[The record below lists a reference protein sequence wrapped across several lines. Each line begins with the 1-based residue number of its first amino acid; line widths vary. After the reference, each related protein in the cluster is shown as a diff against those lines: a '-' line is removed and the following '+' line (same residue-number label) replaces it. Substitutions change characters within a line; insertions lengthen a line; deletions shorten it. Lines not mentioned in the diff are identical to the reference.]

1 MPITGT
7 APTSHRLAARL
18 ARDLEGEVLFDR
30 FSRGRYATD
39 ASHYQIEPVGV
50 IVPKTDEDVRVAMAA
65 ARAEG
70 VPLLPRGGGTS
81 QSGQT
86 VGRALVMDFSKY
98 LKRLISVDPA
108 ARTCVVE
115 PGIVLDDLNRQLS
128 AIGLWFPVDV
138 STASRATI
146 GGMTGNNSCGTR
158 SIRYGIMRDNIMSIA
173 AILAD
178 GSELNFGEVGRNLAP
193 LGPVG
198 DLASNPASIAA
209 APGTSAGEAPGAHN
223 LVGDMLA
230 LGRREAA
237 HIAQA
242 FPQVS
247 RRVGGYLI
255 DALRPGPGPV
265 NLATLLCGS
274 EGTLAVSRRIEL
286 KLSSLPKNKV
296 LGICHF
302 GSFRKALEA
311 PQHIVKL
318 NPVAVE
324 VVDRT
329 LIELARDIAMF
340 RPVMETYVRGRP
352 DALLLVEFAEDEQ
365 AENLRRL
372 QRLDELLADLGH
384 PNSVVKVTDASGQK
398 AVWDVRASGL
408 NIMMSMKSEGKPV
421 SFIEDCA
428 VPLEHLA
435 DYTERLTAIFEKHGT
450 RGTWYAHASVGC
462 LHVRPV
468 LNLKLEKDAATM
480 RAIAEAAFAMVKEY
494 KGSHSGEHGD
504 GLVRS
509 EFHASMYGAHTVR
522 LFEEVKDRF
531 DPNGLMNPGKIVRSP
546 RMDDRGLFRFKPSYR
561 VAALTTVFDWSAY
574 PGAGGGFQGA
584 VEMCNNNGECRKLG
598 TDVMCPSFRVTGNER
613 DVTRGRANAL
623 RLAISG
629 QLGPDAFASHEMLET
644 MKLCVSCKGCRR
656 ECPTGVDMAK
666 MKIEVLAAANKQRR
680 LSLRDRLI
688 AYLPRYAPYAARL
701 APLINASNAIPGAA
715 RLIEGLTGFSSKR
728 PLPRWHPR
736 PFRLGHEASPDE
748 HPASAALGGVRDVAL
763 FADTFNTYFE
773 PENLDASVEVL
784 RRLGY
789 GVRLLGAEGGG
800 RGPLPRPAR
809 PLCCG
814 RTFLSVG
821 LVEEARA
828 EARRVLAA
836 ATPLI
841 DRGIAI
847 VGLEPSCLLTLR
859 DEFVSLLP
867 GADAERLASHAL
879 LLEEFLAR
887 EAEAGRV
894 AGPIGVCEG
903 QLLLHGHCHQKAFGV
918 MGAVQ
923 QTLALVHGLKV
934 ETVTSSCCGMAGAFG
949 YAAETHDVSL
959 AMGELSLLPALRK
972 APLQALIA
980 ADGFSC
986 RHQIRDGTGR
996 GALHVARVL
1005 RDAMRSGA

>member
-1 MPITGT
+1 
-7 APTSHRLAARL
+7 
-18 ARDLEGEVLFDR
+18 
-30 FSRGRYATD
+30 
-39 ASHYQIEPVGV
+39 
-50 IVPKTDEDVRVAMAA
+50 
-65 ARAEG
+65 
-70 VPLLPRGGGTS
+70 
-81 QSGQT
+81 
-86 VGRALVMDFSKY
+86 
-98 LKRLISVDPA
+98 
-108 ARTCVVE
+108 
-115 PGIVLDDLNRQLS
+115 
-128 AIGLWFPVDV
+128 
-138 STASRATI
+138 
-146 GGMTGNNSCGTR
+146 
-158 SIRYGIMRDNIMSIA
+158 
-173 AILAD
+173 
-178 GSELNFGEVGRNLAP
+178 
-193 LGPVG
+193 
-198 DLASNPASIAA
+198 
-209 APGTSAGEAPGAHN
+209 
-223 LVGDMLA
+223 
-230 LGRREAA
+230 
-237 HIAQA
+237 
-242 FPQVS
+242 
-247 RRVGGYLI
+247 
-255 DALRPGPGPV
+255 
-265 NLATLLCGS
+265 
-274 EGTLAVSRRIEL
+274 
-286 KLSSLPKNKV
+286 
-296 LGICHF
+296 
-302 GSFRKALEA
+302 
-311 PQHIVKL
+311 
-318 NPVAVE
+318 
-324 VVDRT
+324 
-329 LIELARDIAMF
+329 
-340 RPVMETYVRGRP
+340 
-352 DALLLVEFAEDEQ
+352 
-365 AENLRRL
+365 
-372 QRLDELLADLGH
+372 
-384 PNSVVKVTDASGQK
+384 
-398 AVWDVRASGL
+398 
-408 NIMMSMKSEGKPV
+408 
-421 SFIEDCA
+421 
-428 VPLEHLA
+428 
-435 DYTERLTAIFEKHGT
+435 
-450 RGTWYAHASVGC
+450 
-462 LHVRPV
+462 
-468 LNLKLEKDAATM
+468 
-480 RAIAEAAFAMVKEY
+480 
-494 KGSHSGEHGD
+494 
-504 GLVRS
+504 
-509 EFHASMYGAHTVR
+509 
-522 LFEEVKDRF
+522 
-531 DPNGLMNPGKIVRSP
+531 
-546 RMDDRGLFRFKPSYR
+546 
-561 VAALTTVFDWSAY
+561 
-574 PGAGGGFQGA
+574 
-584 VEMCNNNGECRKLG
+584 
-598 TDVMCPSFRVTGNER
+598 MCPSFRVTGNER

-680 LSLRDRLI
+680 LSLHDRLI

-701 APLINASNAIPGAA
+701 APLINASNAMPGAA

-773 PENLDASVEVL
+773 PENLEASVEVL

-814 RTFLSVG
+814 RTFLSAG

-867 GADAERLASHAL
+867 GADAERLAAHAL

-903 QLLLHGHCHQKAFGV
+903 KLLLHGHCHQKAFGV

-972 APLQALIA
+972 APPQALIA

-996 GALHVARVL
+996 RALHVARVL